1 MIHEGPVLEYGGRDL
16 ALLQWSAAAR
26 HWVVLVLAAQV
37 FVPHATERVGAARV
51 LPFVLVVLCAALAL
65 VETLVA
71 KMRIL
76 LAPRLVAVGA
86 RGRVPRRPLL
96 AGRDGVTGFLAWLLV
111 ASGIAVVVVRRRS
124 VVVGIVTV
132 QALVLAV
139 AALVEAE
146 TTDDAVAAGALALRG
161 VILAVLFAGVVA
173 RTRERVPVHARVPPL
188 LRGGLAVLLA
198 LALVWLVPPIG
209 LETREAERAVLTL
222 IAFGV
227 ATAGLRRATI
237 LQVLGIVLVENGLAL
252 AALELPGAEA
262 AAGIEIGV
270 AIDLTLISIVA
281 IVFHQR
287 IFGLFGAGDTA
298 ALRTLRD

>member
-1 MIHEGPVLEYGGRDL
+1 
-16 ALLQWSAAAR
+16 
-26 HWVVLVLAAQV
+26 
-37 FVPHATERVGAARV
+37 
-51 LPFVLVVLCAALAL
+51 
-65 VETLVA
+65 
-71 KMRIL
+71 
-76 LAPRLVAVGA
+76 
-86 RGRVPRRPLL
+86 
-96 AGRDGVTGFLAWLLV
+96 VTGFLAWLLV

-139 AALVEAE
+139 AALGEAE

-173 RTRERVPVHARVPPL
+173 RTRERVPVHAHVPPL